1 MGPKRPGI
9 NRPSDGRSEV
19 PLLKDERGRLSYDSP
34 NGTIRPSLSKR
45 STFQSRSPEM
55 EDPSEIRKKYTYA
68 GLFLLLS
75 LVSFVIQTE
84 TAVYIQHE
92 LHWNKAYAML

>member
-1 MGPKRPGI
+1 MGPHRPGV
-9 NRPSDGRSEV
+9 NRPTDGRAEV
-19 PLLKDERGRLSYDSP
+19 PLLKDERGRLSYDFP
-34 NGTIRPSLSKR
+34 NGNARPALSKR
-45 STFQSRSPEM
+45 STFSSRNPEM
-55 EDPSEIRKKYTYA
+55 EDPSAVRKKYTYA
-68 GLFLLLS
+68 ALFLLLS